1 MTELPPV
8 TGAWRPGDDPGR
20 RQFVT
25 FDEGLKLEAGGRLE
39 AVTVAYETWGELA
52 PDASNAVLVLHALS
66 LDSHAAGP
74 AGPGH
79 GDVGWWDGTVGPGC
93 AIDTDRFFVV
103 CPNVL
108 GGCQGTTG
116 PSSDAADGRPYGS
129 RFPVTTI
136 RDQVGAGGRAG
147 RCARHRP
154 LVRGR
159 GRVDGRH
166 ARARVGRRPPRP
178 RRSARVVIS
187 VGAQATAEE
196 IALCH
201 VQMRAIRADPK
212 WRGGDY
218 YDAEPGDGPHE
229 GLAIARGIGHIS
241 YRTELELAARFG
253 RDHQPGEEPFV
264 GGRYAVESY
273 IDYHGDKLVRR
284 FDANTYLVLSEAM
297 NHHDVGRDRGGIAAA
312 LATITA
318 DVTIVGHVV
327 RLALPGAAPAGARRA
342 HPHVV
347 GGRDRADHLRPRR
360 LPRRDRTPR
369 PHHPPRPRLTPPNIS
384 RLAVHMR
391 TRTFEMLAQGGVAV
405 ETASRAWWRSAT
417 RSSVVS
423 MPTDRR
429 TSAGSTAS
437 GESTAEAWVMRAGC
451 SMSDSTPPS
460 DSASVNSRVRGDELE
475 RGLLAARHEEAHHAA
490 EVAHLPPRDRR
501 GRGAPGC
508 PG

>member
-1 MTELPPV
+1 
-8 TGAWRPGDDPGR
+8 
-20 RQFVT
+20 
-25 FDEGLKLEAGGRLE
+25 
-39 AVTVAYETWGELA
+39 VTVAYETWGELA

-116 PSSDAADGRPYGS
+116 PSSDAPDGRAFGS

-136 RDQVGAGGRAG
+136 RDQVALEVALADLLGIDRWYAVVGGSMG
-147 RCARHRP
+147 
-154 LVRGR
+154 GM
-159 GRVDGRH
+159 RVLEWAVGQRDRV
-166 ARARVGRRPPRP
+166 ARA
-178 RRSARVVIS
+178 VVIS

-273 IDYHGDKLVRR
+273 VDYHGDKLVRR

-297 NHHDVGRDRGGIAAA
+297 NHHDVGRDRGGVATA
-312 LATITA
+312 LGTITA
-318 DVTIVGHVV
+318 DVTIAGMSSDWLYPV
-327 RLALPGAAPAGARRA
+327 RLQQELGELIPTSSAVEIVQTISGHDGFLVETEPLGRIIRRA
-342 HPHVV
+342 L
-347 GGRDRADHLRPRR
+347 D
-360 LPRRDRTPR
+360 
-369 PHHPPRPRLTPPNIS
+369 
-384 RLAVHMR
+384 
-391 TRTFEMLAQGGVAV
+391 
-405 ETASRAWWRSAT
+405 
-417 RSSVVS
+417 
-423 MPTDRR
+423 
-429 TSAGSTAS
+429 
-437 GESTAEAWVMRAGC
+437 
-451 SMSDSTPPS
+451 
-460 DSASVNSRVRGDELE
+460 
-475 RGLLAARHEEAHHAA
+475 
-490 EVAHLPPRDRR
+490 
-501 GRGAPGC
+501 
-508 PG
+508 